1 MAELNDAYQVIPFYI
16 ICDESQSMEGSK
28 LDACNKSLP
37 VIHKAIAADPIINDK
52 VRIGI
57 ISFSD
62 SAEVLLPLSKMTD
75 VVDFPGLIVKGGT
88 NYGSAFTCLKQTI
101 QDDINALKAQNEF
114 RVNRPIVFFISD
126 GEPTD
131 TNWQAAHA
139 AVADKTWSFSPHI
152 IAFGV
157 GGAQAETIR
166 EVATKVDKAGKNFA
180 YLADDNADPGAVLK
194 EIFKSLLGSIIGSA
208 RLAAAGDAGLELPVT
223 GPGFIKL
230 DEV

>member
-1 MAELNDAYQVIPFYI
+1 MAEVNDTYQAIPFYI

-28 LDACNKSLP
+28 LDACNKALP
-37 VIHKAIAADPIINDK
+37 EIHKAIASDPIVNDK
-52 VRIGI
+52 VRIGV

-75 VVDFPGLIVKGGT
+75 VVGFPGLVVKGGT

-101 QDDINALKAQNEF
+101 QDDLTALKAQNEV

-139 AVADKTWSFSPHI
+139 AVADKNWSFSPHI

-166 EVATKVDKAGKNFA
+166 EVATKVDKMGKNFA